1 MKTLWRLGLLSVLLL
16 SGPAWA
22 QKLAA
27 GLWENTSTMKD
38 SSPEGATRMAKMQEQ
53 MAKMPA
59 EQRKMMEQMMARQ
72 GAGDAM
78 GMMAGKPTTMRVCIT
93 PEQAARD
100 YTPSHDA
107 RCKSDSVERSGKT
120 MRAKFSCSGDDKATG
135 ETEYT
140 LTSDK
145 AFSGRVVVT
154 SMRQGQ
160 PNRMEITQ
168 TGRWLAADCGEVKPL
183 PVLPNSSPNSP
194 PNSPPKQ
201 SAAKP

>member
-1 MKTLWRLGLLSVLLL
+1 MTILWRLGLLSVLLL
-16 SGPAWA
+16 AGPAWA
-22 QKLAA
+22 QKLAP

-38 SSPEGATRMAKMQEQ
+38 SSPEGAAR

-59 EQRKMMEQMMARQ
+59 EQRKMMEQMMAKQ
-72 GAGDAM
+72 GGGDAM
-78 GMMAGKPTTMRVCIT
+78 GMLAGKPTTARVCIT

-100 YTPSHDA
+100 DTPSHDA

-154 SMRQGQ
+154 STRQGQ
-160 PNRMEITQ
+160 LNRMEITQ

-183 PVLPNSSPNSP
+183 PPP

-201 SAAKP
+201 PAAKP